1 MSGRG
6 SEVKRY
12 RDVSKA
18 RILTLRASGT
28 RHMLRWRGSHR
39 DAQPTNVFNHILKT
53 YSVQCRAFCLT
64 LSIFYTLEFF
74 INFPR
79 VLILSLSTG
88 GTPSLL
94 PSLSIFK
101 FTPPRCSEVPVI
113 SIYVFSDELLLRIF
127 CHYQPFLF
135 DEYGADDEDTLEVTK
150 WDSERWW
157 YKLAHVCRKWRHLV
171 LASASHMGL
180 SIVCSYATPVAA
192 ILTHLP
198 SLPLIIDYG
207 DEDRRVASDDE
218 EGILIALRNHLQV
231 RRIRIRMSS
240 SGLQRLFV
248 AMDAEFPI
256 LEHLYIK
263 SLTDDDSGLS
273 FPQTFKAPQLRHFRL
288 RNIAYSPATFRSL
301 SPNTPVQPA
310 KQIGEYARRSS
321 SQPRKYVAVFM
332 YLPAC

>member
-1 MSGRG
+1 
-6 SEVKRY
+6 
-12 RDVSKA
+12 
-18 RILTLRASGT
+18 
-28 RHMLRWRGSHR
+28 MLRWRGSHR
-39 DAQPTNVFNHILKT
+39 DADQRTSSTISLKPAL
-53 YSVQCRAFCLT
+53 VQCRAFCLT
-64 LSIFYTLEFF
+64 LSISYTLEFF
-74 INFPR
+74 INFRR
-79 VLILSLSTG
+79 VLTLSLSAG
-88 GTPSLL
+88 GTLPLL
-94 PSLSIFK
+94 LSLSIFK

-127 CHYQPFLF
+127 YHSQPFLL
-135 DEYGADDEDTLEVTK
+135 DEDGADDDDTLEVKK

-171 LASASHMGL
+171 FASASHMGL
-180 SIVCSYATPVAA
+180 SIVCSYGTSVTA

-207 DEDRRVASDDE
+207 DEGRGVTFDDE
-218 EGILIALRNHLQV
+218 EGILLALRNHLLV
-231 RRIRIRMSS
+231 RRIRICMSS
-240 SGLQRLFV
+240 SGLQRLIV
-248 AMDAEFPI
+248 AMDGEFPI

-273 FPQTFKAPQLRHFRL
+273 FPETFKAPQLRHFRL

-321 SQPRKYVAVFM
+321 SQSWKYVAVFL